1 MSNCHKM
8 SVDKPNSSDEE
19 GKRKLDEWA
28 KRQSKI
34 WTNVQEN
41 HFKRKHISRDRQ
53 TCQKREKGKGERSKK
68 QKEKEPKKIN

>member
-1 MSNCHKM
+1 M

-41 HFKRKHISRDRQ
+41 HFKRKHISRDR
-53 TCQKREKGKGERSKK
+53 
-68 QKEKEPKKIN
+68 